1 MNQILDTGKSD
12 QSMQTGPSLS
22 ASTVLVTQDVPGLV
36 LQALLGAGLGVERI
50 DTEKLR
56 ERLEDG
62 TGQISL
68 FWDIPSETVAS
79 ALQNDGQ
86 TVEIIAD
93 WLDRMR
99 GLLSLLRRHRRG
111 LKLFDARLISP
122 QSDPSDRERLASA
135 LGLARL
141 PEVQLGGDAP
151 GDSVSQMLAVLALSR
166 LDMLRDCLDELEA
179 NSLTFGTDA
188 LATSW
193 LEPAAKGLQRIRQL
207 SLDLKD
213 KTDQDDRA
221 LAAAKA
227 DCVRLSAELATTVSS
242 AETHAQEISL
252 LRDQHGVQLAEMS
265 RREKEISLLR
275 DQLGV
280 QLAEIARREE
290 EGLRKEELRDK
301 AAYESERA
309 LSRALT
315 DLRREAR
322 ERNSLQTRLQETE
335 ARLASVEAER
345 NILSQQMTEIYESR
359 SWRIT
364 KPLRQVRLL
373 VAPIREPEPSSQAD
387 S

>member
-1 MNQILDTGKSD
+1 MNQILDTGKPV
-12 QSMQTGPSLS
+12 QSMQTGPSPS
-22 ASTVLVTQDVPGLV
+22 ASTVLVTDDVPGLV
-36 LQALLGAGLGVERI
+36 LQALLDAGVSVERI
-50 DTEKLR
+50 DTEQLR
-56 ERLEDG
+56 ERLEG
-62 TGQISL
+62 STGQIAL

-79 ALQNDGQ
+79 ALQNEGQ

-122 QSDPSDRERLASA
+122 QAEPSDRERLASA

-141 PEVQLGGDAP
+141 PEAQLGEAGP
-151 GDSVSQMLAVLALSR
+151 GDTVSQMLAVLALSR

-193 LEPAAKGLQRIRQL
+193 LETAAKGLQRIRQL

-213 KTDQDDRA
+213 KTEQDDRA

-252 LRDQHGVQLAEMS
+252 LRDQ
-265 RREKEISLLR
+265 
-275 DQLGV
+275 LGV
-280 QLAEIARREE
+280 QLAEIARLEE
-290 EGLRKEELRDK
+290 DGLRKEELRDK

-322 ERNSLQTRLQETE
+322 ERNSLQVRLQDTE

-373 VAPIREPEPSSQAD
+373 VAPIREAEPNGQAD

>member
-1 MNQILDTGKSD
+1 MKQILDTGKPV
-12 QSMQTGPSLS
+12 QSMQTGSLLS
-22 ASTVLVTQDVPGLV
+22 ASTVLVTEDVPGLV

-50 DTEKLR
+50 DTEQLR
-56 ERLEDG
+56 ERLEGG

-79 ALQNDGQ
+79 ALRNEGQ
-86 TVEIIAD
+86 AVEIITD

-99 GLLSLLRRHRRG
+99 GLLSLMRRHRRE
-111 LKLFDARLISP
+111 LKLLDARLVSP
-122 QSDPSDRERLASA
+122 QAEPSDRERLASA
-135 LGLARL
+135 LGLASL
-141 PEVQLGGDAP
+141 PEVQLGGDGP
-151 GDSVSQMLAVLALSR
+151 DDTVSQMLAVLTLSR

-179 NSLTFGTDA
+179 NSLTSGNDA

-193 LEPAAKGLQRIRQL
+193 LEPAAQGLRRIRQL

-213 KTDQDDRA
+213 KTEQDDRA

-227 DCVRLSAELATTVSS
+227 DCARLSAELATTVSS
-242 AETHAQEISL
+242 AEAHAQEISL
-252 LRDQHGVQLAEMS
+252 LRDELGVQLAEMS
-265 RREKEISLLR
+265 RCEKEISLLR

-290 EGLRKEELRDK
+290 DGLRKEELRDK

-322 ERNSLQTRLQETE
+322 ERNSLQARLQDTE

-373 VAPIREPEPSSQAD
+373 VAPIREAEPSSQAD